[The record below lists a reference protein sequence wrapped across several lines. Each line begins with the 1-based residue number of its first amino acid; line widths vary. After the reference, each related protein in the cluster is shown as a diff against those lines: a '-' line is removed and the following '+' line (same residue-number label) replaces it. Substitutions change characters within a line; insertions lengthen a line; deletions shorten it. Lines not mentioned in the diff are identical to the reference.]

1 MNLLTNLSSRLPVE
15 RVPLASLPASLTSS
29 SRRSRVKEGMVLSA
43 LGLLVL
49 LLYYPVIFQGK
60 TLFYRDIIHFAYPM
74 KLFTV
79 QSWARSEIPFW
90 WPNIV
95 GGTPFLALLHPGVF
109 YPLNIIFFATADFVA
124 AFNLYYIV
132 HTLILVY
139 SVYALCRYW
148 GLSEEASFCSAVTAL
163 FGGYFLSV
171 TSVYSH
177 FVSAVWFPLFL
188 LMFDKFLTRG
198 GARYF
203 LGAVA
208 FIALQALGGGVE
220 VCILSVLTYY
230 FYSLVMV
237 SQRPGQMYGLCGK
250 TFALAAISALA
261 LGFAALQLAPTY
273 YLMGKLVRKSGL
285 DYVTATHWSA
295 GPEVLSSLVLPDKF
309 NEAMVR
315 ILYKADFYLQGYYL
329 GLFPMLI
336 LLAVL
341 ARVVSNR
348 AILFWASVFLVG
360 LFFALGEYN
369 PAYEWMLKWVPLV
382 DKFRYPEKFLF
393 LSSFAGVFI
402 AGHGFDALF
411 KLKRN
416 ASSRWMILI
425 LTAILSALA
434 IAVVRWKPERHLL
447 ESLLIAAGLGCV
459 IFLWNKGWLR
469 MALFK
474 TMVLILICLDLLL
487 KNAGTIPMIDREYFT
502 EAPEFVERVT
512 SQDLPYRV
520 FSGAWSSEH
529 LIKNARYY
537 GQVNLVMIFLT
548 AKAKLKANVGTQYG
562 IQYFD
567 GITGLELIDS
577 WISEEYF
584 NNATEEQ
591 KRSILAKN
599 NVKYLVSLVD
609 QVKSTE
615 DHPLGE
621 MELEELADVLP
632 RAYLVGDADF
642 APYPYIVKK
651 FFDPA
656 FDASKK
662 VLLSNPV
669 QWNRADNFDGRVLSL
684 DHTPNRVTLKTRQN
698 GEGFLVLLDS
708 YFPGWTVTV
717 DGKTGRIYRGNFF
730 YRAVKLGPGEHTVE
744 FTFQPV
750 GFKLGWMTSIA
761 TGVLTLFIAG
771 VPSVRKRLFET

>member
-1 MNLLTNLSSRLPVE
+1 M
-15 RVPLASLPASLTSS
+15 PLAALPASLTSS
-29 SRRSRVKEGMVLSA
+29 SRRSRVKEGVVLSA

-49 LLYYPVIFQGK
+49 LLYYPAIFQGK
-60 TLFYRDIIHFAYPM
+60 TLFFRDISHFAYPM

-79 QSWARSEIPFW
+79 QSWAQGEIPFW
-90 WPNIV
+90 WPNVV

-124 AFNLYYIV
+124 AFNLYYIF

-139 SVYALCRYW
+139 SVYALCLYW

-188 LMFDKFLTRG
+188 LMFDKFLSRG

-203 LGAVA
+203 FGAVS
-208 FIALQALGGGVE
+208 FLALQVLGGGVE

-237 SQRPGQMYGLCGK
+237 SQRPWQMYGLRGK

-273 YLMGKLVRKSGL
+273 YLMRELNRKIGLV
-285 DYVTATHWSA
+285 YATAAHWSA
-295 GPEVLSSLVLPDKF
+295 GPEVLSSLILPDKF
-309 NEAMVR
+309 QEAMVR
-315 ILYKADFYLQGYYL
+315 IGYGIEFYLQNYYL
-329 GLFPMLI
+329 GFFPMLL

-369 PAYEWMLKWVPLV
+369 PAYEWVYNWVPLV

-402 AGHGFDALF
+402 AGYGFDALF

-425 LTAILSALA
+425 LTGILSALA

-447 ESLLIAAGLGCV
+447 ESLVIAAGLGCV

-487 KNAGTIPMIDREYFT
+487 KNVGTIPMIDRKYYT
-502 EAPEFVERVT
+502 QPPELAEKVT
-512 SQDLPYRV
+512 PSHSLYRV
-520 FSGAWSSEH
+520 YSGVWSSEH
-529 LIKNARYY
+529 IIKDELYY
-537 GQVNLVMIFLT
+537 GLANQVLMALTSKERMQANL
-548 AKAKLKANVGTQYG
+548 GTQRG
-562 IQYFD
+562 INYVD
-567 GITGLELIDS
+567 GFTGLKLIDS
-577 WISEEYF
+577 RIREIHF
-584 NNATEEQ
+584 NQSADDDI

-771 VPSVRKRLFET
+771 VPRVRKRLFET